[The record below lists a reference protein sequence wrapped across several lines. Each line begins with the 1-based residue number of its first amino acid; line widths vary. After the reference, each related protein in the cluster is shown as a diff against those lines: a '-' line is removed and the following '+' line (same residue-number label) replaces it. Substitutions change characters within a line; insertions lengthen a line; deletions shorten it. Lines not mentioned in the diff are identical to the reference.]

1 MNEVKDFLHSLS
13 QILWSLYRIEWW
25 RTVMSKAV
33 KFLSGNIKLTEFPI
47 NFAEIMQLLLKEPP
61 LVELIAVAK
70 PHEVDT
76 IGTFFPL
83 HYY

>member
-33 KFLSGNIKLTEFPI
+33 KFLSGNIKLKEFPI
-47 NFAEIMQLLLKEPP
+47 NFAEILQLLLKEPP
-61 LVELIAVAK
+61 LVELIAAAK
-70 PHEVDT
+70 PHEVNT
-76 IGTFFPL
+76 IGTFFSL